1 MYDNNNLGGPNMSKK
16 AYVSFVLII
25 NILFVIYLLWN
36 LGISIDE
43 QLLVSDFSSQLL
55 GGSFTLA
62 ILAILNAVAL
72 YLNLFRSK
80 TKL

>member
-1 MYDNNNLGGPNMSKK
+1 MSKK
-16 AYVSFVLII
+16 MYISSVLII

-43 QLLVSDFSSQLL
+43 NLLVSEFSSQRL

-62 ILAILNAVAL
+62 ILAILNVIAT
-72 YLNLFRSK
+72 YLNIFRSK
-80 TKL
+80 TK